1 VSTPGAEDDGSG
13 CMLLDGDLERGEVS
27 RDARVRMRRCKL
39 TSCSTTRVETAIARA
54 RWASAKHRVPM
65 LGGCT
70 GLRGCR

>member
-1 VSTPGAEDDGSG
+1 VSTPGEEEDGSG

-39 TSCSTTRVETAIARA
+39 SPWSTTKVETAVARA
-54 RWASAKHRVPM
+54 RWASAKQRVPV

-70 GLRGCR
+70 GLRSCR